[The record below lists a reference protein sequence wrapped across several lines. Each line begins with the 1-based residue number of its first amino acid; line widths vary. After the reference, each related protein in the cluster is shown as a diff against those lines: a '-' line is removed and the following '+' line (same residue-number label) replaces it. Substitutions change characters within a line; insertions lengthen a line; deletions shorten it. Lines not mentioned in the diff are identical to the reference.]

1 MFELSPG
8 VLTVLVLV
16 ALGLAALAL
25 LGVAAIAPRRRQP
38 APSVSGEPAAM
49 ILAHDQLLADVRGA
63 LARLQEDQ
71 RRLAD
76 AQLGFVQ
83 RTGLVRYNAFDDMG
97 GQLSFSV
104 ALLDAH
110 GNGVVIT
117 SINGRQDTRCYA
129 KPVAGAASQHNLTA
143 EEQEAIQR
151 AMSAGAGPAEVTDG
165 AGGGRRGLRRG
176 A

>member
-1 MFELSPG
+1 MLQLSQG
-8 VLTVLVLV
+8 VLSVLVLV
-16 ALGLAALAL
+16 ALGLALLAL
-25 LGVAAIAPRRRQP
+25 LGLAATAPRRRQQ
-38 APSVSGEPAAM
+38 PSAMTGEPAAM
-49 ILAHDQLLADVRGA
+49 VLAHDQLLAD
-63 LARLQEDQ
+63 ARRAIAELQEDQ
-71 RRLAD
+71 RRLAE

-110 GNGVVIT
+110 GTGVVIT

-129 KPVAGAASQHNLTA
+129 KPVSRAASQHNLTT
-143 EEQEAIQR
+143 EEQQAIHQ
-151 AMSAGAGPAEVTDG
+151 AMSQAGPPPEATAGAG
-165 AGGGRRGLRRG
+165 GRRRVRRG

>member
-1 MFELSPG
+1 MSQLSPG

-16 ALGLAALAL
+16 ALGLALLAL
-25 LGVAAIAPRRRQP
+25 LGLAATAPRRRQQH
-38 APSVSGEPAAM
+38 SSMSGDPAAM
-49 ILAHDQLLADVRGA
+49 VLMHDQLLADVRGA
-63 LARLQEDQ
+63 IAQLQEGQ
-71 RRLAD
+71 RRLAE

-104 ALLDAH
+104 ALLDAY
-110 GNGVVIT
+110 GSGVVIT

-129 KPVAGAASQHNLTA
+129 KPVAGGTSQHNLTT
-143 EEQEAIQR
+143 EEQQAIEH
-151 AMSAGAGPAEVTDG
+151 AMSQGGAPAEAGAGS
-165 AGGGRRGLRRG
+165 GGGRRRVRRG